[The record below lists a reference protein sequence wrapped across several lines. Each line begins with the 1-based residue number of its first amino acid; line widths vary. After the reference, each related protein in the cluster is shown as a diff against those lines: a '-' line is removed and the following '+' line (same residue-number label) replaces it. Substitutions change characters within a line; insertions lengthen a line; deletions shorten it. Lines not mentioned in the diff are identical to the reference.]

1 MLLAFCFLIIFFKF
15 RGVGVSQAKIKK
27 RLSNLYDFLAFFAK
41 AGFEFE
47 EAPGKAPGFCKKP
60 TAPCVPRRSP
70 IQVLTGLNAA

>member
-1 MLLAFCFLIIFFKF
+1 MGAPDF
-15 RGVGVSQAKIKK
+15 RAP
-27 RLSNLYDFLAFFAK
+27 A

-47 EAPGKAPGFCKKP
+47 NAQVFLSVEKTLRKITKFLQTSFCKKP

>member
-1 MLLAFCFLIIFFKF
+1 MGGKNEMGAPDF
-15 RGVGVSQAKIKK
+15 RAP
-27 RLSNLYDFLAFFAK
+27 A

-47 EAPGKAPGFCKKP
+47 NAPGFCKKP